1 MVRLLAHA
9 SCGSENALQLCDI
22 DSTGRTPAAAATGVK
37 VPHRSGGSVMKRL
50 IALVYTALLAVSGA
64 ALADAP
70 VLKVSKS
77 VTINASADKVW
88 AKAKDFSGLNT
99 WHPAVESD
107 KIIEGTDNKPGAVR
121 LLTLKGGGTIKEKL
135 LTHNDL
141 GHTFKYSILEGV
153 LPVSNYTSTFTV
165 AAEGKNKAKV
175 TWSGSFQRKNTGPS
189 PGEKENDKTAT
200 DTMSGVYQSGLD
212 NLKKIVEGK

>member
-1 MVRLLAHA
+1 
-9 SCGSENALQLCDI
+9 
-22 DSTGRTPAAAATGVK
+22 
-37 VPHRSGGSVMKRL
+37 MKRL
-50 IALVYTALLAVSGA
+50 IALVYTALMAVSGV
-64 ALADAP
+64 ALAQAP
-70 VLKVSKS
+70 VLKVTKS

-88 AKAKDFSGLNT
+88 AKVKDFSGLGT
-99 WHPAVESD
+99 WHPAIESD

-121 LLTLKGGGTIKEKL
+121 LLTLKGGGGTIKEKL
-135 LTHNDL
+135 LAHNDL

-153 LPVSNYTSTFTV
+153 LPVSNYTSTLTV
-165 AAEGKNKAKV
+165 ASEGKSKSKV